1 MVTIEERVSR
11 LEGAFEQLSMTL
23 QSLENRITN
32 LESRMAIMW
41 ATTMGTMVAGF
52 ITPVRCHNVH
62 AMSFDRRGWCG
73 YPSHHPLR
81 YPANQVASL
90 NASASPA

>member
-11 LEGAFEQLSMTL
+11 LEGAFEQLSSTL

-32 LESRMAIMW
+32 LESRMTIMW

-52 ITPVRCHNVH
+52 ITL
-62 AMSFDRRGWCG
+62 F
-73 YPSHHPLR
+73 
-81 YPANQVASL
+81 VAIML
-90 NASASPA
+90 TR

>member
-32 LESRMAIMW
+32 LESRMTIMW

-52 ITPVRCHNVH
+52 ITL
-62 AMSFDRRGWCG
+62 F
-73 YPSHHPLR
+73 
-81 YPANQVASL
+81 VAIML
-90 NASASPA
+90 TR